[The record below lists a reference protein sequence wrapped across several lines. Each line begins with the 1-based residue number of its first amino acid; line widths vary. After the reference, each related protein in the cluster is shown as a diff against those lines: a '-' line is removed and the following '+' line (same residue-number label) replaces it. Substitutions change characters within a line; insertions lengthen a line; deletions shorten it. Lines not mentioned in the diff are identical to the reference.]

1 MANWIVM
8 PSDPR
13 HAAVVP
19 LLAASWG
26 RYRSAVA
33 ATLEEVRGQLAAS
46 RTDADGRARQLAA
59 ELGRFAIGR
68 IDVTR
73 LLDVLDDREA
83 LDPAALPRLEAALET
98 LREIA
103 RRHEDLFHVSVPPG
117 GDLTAALR
125 ARLADVGRAFG
136 AARVAGAARRGLA
149 TAEPGD
155 HRALAGFDFAH
166 WNGAERRLAPPVVVS
181 VEGGDLQPGGL
192 AAFLDG
198 SQHIV
203 LIVEGRCAP
212 APLVR
217 LITPGTLVIQ
227 AQEPAG
233 LAPLAGW
240 SGPAI
245 AALVPASA
253 ADFIHDPLGGTEPW
267 RRLRIRH
274 APKAPRGRVG
284 RFSVEQQS
292 EELQQ
297 LATLA
302 RQPAP
307 ADTTAVPAAPPDPA
321 DRLAAWLLKQ
331 ADLSEPH

>member
-1 MANWIVM
+1 M
-8 PSDPR
+8 PSESSP
-13 HAAVVP
+13 AALVP
-19 LLAASWG
+19 LLASTWE

-33 ATLEEVRGQLAAS
+33 ATLEEVRGHLAAS
-46 RTDADGRARQLAA
+46 RTDAEGRARQLTT
-59 ELGRFAIGR
+59 ELGRFAAGR

-73 LLDVLDDREA
+73 LLDVLGNGET
-83 LDPAALPRLEAALET
+83 LDPAALVRLEAALDT
-98 LREIA
+98 LRDIA
-103 RRHEDLFHVSVPPG
+103 GRPEDFFHLSVPPG
-117 GDLTAALR
+117 GDLTAAVR
-125 ARLADVGRAFG
+125 ARLADLGRAFG
-136 AARVAGAARRGLA
+136 AARVAGTARRGLA
-149 TAEPGD
+149 SAEPGEN
-155 HRALAGFDFAH
+155 RALAAFDFAD

-181 VEGGDLQPGGL
+181 IAGGDLQPGGL

-284 RFSVEQQS
+284 RFSAEQQS

-307 ADTTAVPAAPPDPA
+307 ADTTAVPDAPPDPA
-321 DRLAAWLLKQ
+321 DRLAAWLLRQ